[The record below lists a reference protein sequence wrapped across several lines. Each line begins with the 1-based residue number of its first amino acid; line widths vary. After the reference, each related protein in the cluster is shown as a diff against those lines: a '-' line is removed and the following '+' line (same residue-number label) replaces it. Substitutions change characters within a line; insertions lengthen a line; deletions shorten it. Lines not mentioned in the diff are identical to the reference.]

1 MSIVALKRKT
11 AARYGPHS
19 AAGGFSLNGSTRFKG
34 PGEVSLA
41 ESVTRTPFRGTAPMG
56 HGGGARCRVRGIKGR
71 AAKCN
76 SKGDYLVQV
85 HNSGSGCTNDGSIK
99 RSSVS
104 TGGMLEKRDMCSR
117 HGAYPCTWVKQQP
130 LDTGDVALNNAR
142 KLFACAVPPAP
153 PAPLCNYMGYTRDQN
168 VHTLTYAQYNLK
180 LRATQ
185 FCGKPVFPFA
195 VRQECA
201 RNYLR
206 VEDLP

>member
-76 SKGDYLVQV
+76 SKGDYVVQV
-85 HNSGSGCTNDGSIK
+85 HNSGSGCTNDGSVK

-104 TGGMLEKRDMCSR
+104 SGGMLEKRDMCSR
-117 HGAYPCTWVKQQP
+117 HGAYPCTWVKQGIP
-130 LDTGDVALNNAR
+130 DSRPIVRYCPVLPTVDTNKCHYL
-142 KLFACAVPPAP
+142 
-153 PAPLCNYMGYTRDQN
+153 GYTKDQN
-168 VHTLTYAQYNLK
+168 VHTLNYQQYNVKQTALAM
-180 LRATQ
+180 L
-185 FCGKPVFPFA
+185 CMKPVFPFA